1 MAPEMYLGEE
11 YGFSVDYWAFGT
23 LIYEMICGYPPNHSF
38 QEIRQP
44 GKSKAEA
51 EFAPGKLEFP
61 EGFDK

>member
-1 MAPEMYLGEE
+1 MAPEMFHGED

-38 QEIRQP
+38 QKIKE
-44 GKSKAEA
+44 SKHKNLIKY
-51 EFAPGKLEFP
+51 APGKLEFP